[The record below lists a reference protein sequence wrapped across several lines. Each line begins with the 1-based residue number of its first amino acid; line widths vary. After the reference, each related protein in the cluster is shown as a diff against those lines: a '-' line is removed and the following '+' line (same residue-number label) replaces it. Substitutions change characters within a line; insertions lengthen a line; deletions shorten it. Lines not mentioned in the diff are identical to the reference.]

1 VHRLLH
7 GGSGRKPKGA
17 QMRPLPDLSVRELQR
32 SDLTAYKALRDHA
45 LSHHGDAFTSDAAT
59 ESLRTA
65 QSYAA
70 RLGSDGDGSFTL
82 GAFRGD
88 RLVGAVT
95 CDRDARVK
103 VLHIGHV
110 TGMMVHGDEQGQGIG
125 RALIDALIERAAADP
140 ELHQLTLNVTA
151 GNAVAER
158 LYERSGFVRYGTLPR
173 AIRVGGVFHDKHHML
188 LTLK

>member
-1 VHRLLH
+1 MT
-7 GGSGRKPKGA
+7 A
-17 QMRPLPDLSVRELQR
+17 LPDLRVRELQA
-32 SDLTAYKALRDHA
+32 SDLDAYKALRDHA
-45 LSHHGDAFTSDAAT
+45 LAHNEDAFTSDAAV
-59 ESLRTA
+59 EALRTA

-70 RLGSDGDGSFTL
+70 RLGNDDNRAFTL

-95 CDRDARVK
+95 CEHDARTK
-103 VLHIGHV
+103 VQHIGHV
-110 TGMMVHGDEQGQGIG
+110 TGMMVHALEQGRGAG
-125 RALIDALIERAAADP
+125 RALIDALIERASADA

-173 AIRVGGVFHDKHHML
+173 AIRVGGKFFDKHHL
-188 LTLK
+188 LLNLR